1 MEPTAKD
8 SRKHLPY
15 RRLEIIFENN
25 EFVVVNKSA
34 GQLSVPDRTQSET
47 SLKDLLIE
55 KYGNI
60 FTVHRLDK
68 ETSGIIIF
76 AKNEG
81 THKYLSGL
89 FEGRLVE
96 KHYVAL
102 VHGTLQNK
110 NGTIDAP
117 IMEHP
122 VHKGQMMINRS
133 GKASSTGYEVLE
145 ELGKYSFVKFQL
157 HTGRTHQIRIHA
169 KHIGHPVVCDPLYGD
184 GLPVLL
190 SSIKKKYK
198 LNRLEE
204 EERPMLNRVAL
215 HAQQLL
221 FKDAAGNDFDLVAE
235 LPKDMRA
242 LMQQLKK
249 NR

>member
-8 SRKHLPY
+8 SNKHSSH
-15 RRLEIIFENN
+15 RGLEIIFENN
-25 EFVVVNKSA
+25 DFVALNKPA

-47 SLKDLLIE
+47 SLKDLLID
-55 KYGNI
+55 KYENI

-68 ETSGIIIF
+68 ETSGVILF
-76 AKNEG
+76 AKNE
-81 THKYLSGL
+81 TVHKYLSGL

-96 KHYVAL
+96 KYYVAL

-110 NGTIDAP
+110 TGTIDAP

-122 VHKGQMMINRS
+122 VFKGQMIINRN

-184 GLPVLL
+184 GQPVLL

-198 LNRLEE
+198 LSKNEE
-204 EERPMLNRVAL
+204 EERPILNRVAL
-215 HAQQLL
+215 HAQQLK
-221 FKDAAGNDFDLVAE
+221 FKDADNNAFDFTAE

-242 LMQQLKK
+242 LMQQLRKH
-249 NR
+249 